1 MLIFPRDSA
10 LKAQLVCEL
19 ATLKEEIEAKKQRY
33 ARLQAANQ
41 YKAALT
47 VVLEKEIE
55 CLQRS
60 HQSESALPSGLFRT
74 LSAESHETTAAVER
88 VEESI
93 AHLEELGRGLSQGL
107 ANTLRN
113 LEIKTQEAWRLVR
126 THGLIQQELTGR
138 CMLTTLEQKLCGKCV
153 EMIRVR
159 RTVSSTMK
167 ESTAPSSRSRMT
179 QTKVCE
185 ACRLL

>member
-10 LKAQLVCEL
+10 LKAQLASEL
-19 ATLKEEIEAKKQRY
+19 AALKEEIEAKKQRY
-33 ARLQAANQ
+33 AKLQAANQ
-41 YKAALT
+41 YKAALADA
-47 VVLEKEIE
+47 LEKEIE
-55 CLQRS
+55 CQQRS

-74 LSAESHETTAAVER
+74 LSIESRETTAAVER

-93 AHLEELGRGLSQGL
+93 AQLEEIGRGHSQGL

-126 THGLIQQELTGR
+126 THGLIQQELTGK
-138 CMLTTLEQKLCGKCV
+138 CMLTTLEQRLCGKCV
-153 EMIRVR
+153 EIIRVR
-159 RTVSSTMK
+159 RNVSSTMK

-179 QTKVCE
+179 QAKVCE
-185 ACRLL
+185 VCRLL